1 MANPRP
7 DRLREY
13 SEVVDF
19 GLLVGEGL
27 GLPEARE
34 TIAALQL
41 TDEETEVLRILDEI
55 VVEYFSD
62 QDHWIDNYVLRD
74 NPTQP
79 LSHWWWH
86 LGKLRAGTYPAELL
100 LEHLREIYRQQA
112 APDRVKGNA
121 LPI

>member
-34 TIAALQL
+34 TLAALQL
-41 TDEETEVLRILDEI
+41 TDEEAEVLGILDEI
-55 VVEYFSD
+55 VVEYLSD
-62 QDHWIDNYVLRD
+62 PDHWIDNYVLRD
-74 NPTQP
+74 DPTQP
-79 LSHWWWH
+79 RSHWWWH
-86 LGKLRAGTYPAELL
+86 LGKLRAGTYPVELL
-100 LEHLREIYRQQA
+100 PEPLREIYRPQA
-112 APDRVKGNA
+112 APSRVTDSA
-121 LPI
+121 ASL

>member
-34 TIAALQL
+34 TLAALQL
-41 TDEETEVLRILDEI
+41 TDEEAEVLGILDEI
-55 VVEYFSD
+55 VVEYLSD
-62 QDHWIDNYVLRD
+62 QDHWIDHYVLRD
-74 NPTQP
+74 DPAQP

-100 LEHLREIYRQQA
+100 PEHLREICQPQA
-112 APDRVKGNA
+112 TPSRVTDSAA
-121 LPI
+121 LL